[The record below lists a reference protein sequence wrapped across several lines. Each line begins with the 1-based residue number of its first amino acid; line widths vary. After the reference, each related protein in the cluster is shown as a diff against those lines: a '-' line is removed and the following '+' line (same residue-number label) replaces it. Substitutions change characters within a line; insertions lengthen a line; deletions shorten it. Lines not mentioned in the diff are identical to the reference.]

1 MVNQLS
7 KKIHAHQYSLL
18 LASCL
23 LIIVT
28 SPFFRESRITFLLNA
43 ITLAISIVAGL
54 IVIGNRRNLRTKII
68 RTIGYTT
75 LAMQLIS
82 LLSVLPGDLMS
93 KLIPVIYIVY
103 FTSISLVVYND
114 IYRARQINGE
124 MVAAVFC
131 GFIMLGLLA
140 SFIFTLVEIFEP
152 NSFSGL
158 EERLKVFDNLV
169 YFSFISLLTIGYG
182 DMAPQTDV
190 AKVVTICIA
199 LAGHFYTVF
208 VTGIVIGKF
217 LSGRNL
223 S

>member
-1 MVNQLS
+1 MKNLVLS
-7 KKIHAHQYSLL
+7 IRVYKYSLL

-23 LIIVT
+23 LVIIT
-28 SPFFRESRITFLLNA
+28 SPFFRTSSLAFFLNA
-43 ITLAISIVAGL
+43 LTLAINIVAGL
-54 IVIGNRRNLRTKII
+54 IVIGNRQNLRSRII
-68 RTIGYTT
+68 RAIGYIT
-75 LAMQLIS
+75 LTMQLAS
-82 LLSVLPGDLMS
+82 LLSVVPNEQMS
-93 KLIPVIYIVY
+93 KLIPAIFIIY
-103 FTSISLVVYND
+103 FTSVSIIVYSD
-114 IYRARQINGE
+114 IYRARQIDGE

-131 GFIMLGLLA
+131 GFIMLGLLT

-158 EERLKVFDNLV
+158 EDRFKVFDSLV

-190 AKVVTICIA
+190 ARVTTICVS

-217 LSGRNL
+217 ISGRTKTY
-223 S
+223 